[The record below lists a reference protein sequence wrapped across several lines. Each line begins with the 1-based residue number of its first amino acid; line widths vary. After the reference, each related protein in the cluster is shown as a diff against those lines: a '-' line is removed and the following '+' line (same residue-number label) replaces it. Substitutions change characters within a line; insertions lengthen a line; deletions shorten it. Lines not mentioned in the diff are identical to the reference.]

1 MSNLKRA
8 QNAIEKT
15 KRTLIAKAKKNGLHE
30 NFGQDEVRHFLD
42 TLGGDPYGTEDERKI
57 DREIFYFGNLCA
69 EVSTRRII
77 FFNEYYFASK

>member
-42 TLGGDPYGTEDERKI
+42 TLGGDPYGTEEERKI
-57 DREIFYFGNLCA
+57 DREIFYFGNWAMNYSPFEL
-69 EVSTRRII
+69 IKH
-77 FFNEYYFASK
+77 N